1 MIVRTSCHRKMG
13 EQGNGTEQRKRE
25 RNRPGDERR
34 WSDEG
39 KVEGKTVGCHWVI
52 LEGEER
58 ESAEACL
65 AL

>member
-1 MIVRTSCHRKMG
+1 MG